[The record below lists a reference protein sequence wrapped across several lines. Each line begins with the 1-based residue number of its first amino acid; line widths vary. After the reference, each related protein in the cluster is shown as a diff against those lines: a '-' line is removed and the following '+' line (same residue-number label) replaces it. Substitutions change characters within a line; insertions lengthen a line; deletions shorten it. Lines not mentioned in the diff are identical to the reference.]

1 MLNAANWTARLWAV
15 RRRHVVSGV
24 VGPAVFTGAWIV
36 SSLLQTGHRAIDLQI
51 SGLAAP
57 DARDPWIMIAGFLVL
72 GGCCVAFG
80 AELLDAL
87 GGRDHAGPAPRLIQG
102 AGVLTIA
109 AGLLRRDHM
118 LLSSGS
124 VSWHNHAHD
133 VISAVI
139 YVDLVLA
146 QLLLAARF
154 GRDRDWRAWRA
165 WRPWLLASA
174 GVTTALL
181 IAFAAGTSA
190 PGAGFLQRAA
200 VTIPLA
206 VITAVAT
213 RLSRSPARLAG
224 NRRRLVKTP
233 GTGG

>member
-1 MLNAANWTARLWAV
+1 
-15 RRRHVVSGV
+15 
-24 VGPAVFTGAWIV
+24 
-36 SSLLQTGHRAIDLQI
+36 
-51 SGLAAP
+51 
-57 DARDPWIMIAGFLVL
+57 MIAGFLVL
-72 GGCCVAFG
+72 GGCSVAFG
-80 AELLDAL
+80 AELHDVL

-146 QLLLAARF
+146 QLLSGAF
-154 GRDRDWRAWRA
+154 GRDREWRA

-174 GVTTALL
+174 GVTIVLL
-181 IAFAAGTSA
+181 IAFAAGSSA

-206 VITAVAT
+206 VITAIAT
-213 RLSRSPARLAG
+213 RLTRNQARLAG
-224 NRRRLVKTP
+224 NRRRLVRTP
-233 GTGG
+233 GTAG